1 MVWSA
6 CVLRVCSTTQMQ
18 GCQVI
23 VEGTSVWNRV
33 FLECSAEDDPHSL
46 RLYPHP
52 KVNRLLSSGW
62 MNNNSKRGTQ
72 GRFIA
77 PDSRTRSLSLAQGGK
92 LDLRESWSVQHG
104 NFLKFCQ
111 DQRSQISFG
120 HKVLKEKGYT
130 VRFEY
135 CGIYLWKSLWKESY
149 WSFAQEVD
157 SSALNWIK
165 SNLCETGLM
174 GYCEVTQLGI
184 SSGDKRNT
192 STTWGVRGSCVVRTL
207 VLSGPM
213 PIHTV

>member
-1 MVWSA
+1 MVWDA

-33 FLECSAEDDPHSL
+33 FLECSAEGDPHSL

-130 VRFEY
+130 VRFEF

-165 SNLCETGLM
+165 SNLCETGWWDTVKSRNW
-174 GYCEVTQLGI
+174 GYLLGI
-184 SSGDKRNT
+184 KGT
-192 STTWGVRGSCVVRTL
+192 QALLEV
-207 VLSGPM
+207 
-213 PIHTV
+213 